1 MTAAARLGDGKRRHH
16 RLTDAAETFDRA
28 ARRGRAP
35 ARRGTPHAGAR
46 RMHSAARQLLSLRV
60 ALPRETRQFL
70 ALIDQLSRLAQI
82 LEQLRAAQG
91 RAAQAAA
98 ARATQEKLLLDI
110 AERTPARPA
119 PVPAG
124 VAWAPSRHYTP
135 APGVR
140 PSRGRGSSG

>member
-1 MTAAARLGDGKRRHH
+1 MTAAARLGDGKRHHH

-35 ARRGTPHAGAR
+35 AGRGTRPTGAR
-46 RMHSAARQLLSLRV
+46 QMHSAARQLLSLRV

-70 ALIDQLSRLAQI
+70 ALLDQLSRLAQT
-82 LEQLRAAQG
+82 LEQMRAAQG

-110 AERTPARPA
+110 AQRTPAPPA
-119 PVPAG
+119 PATPG
-124 VAWAPSRHYTP
+124 VAWPPSRHYTP
-135 APGVR
+135 PPGVR
-140 PSRGRGSSG
+140 PSRGRSTSG

>member
-16 RLTDAAETFDRA
+16 RLTDAAEAFDRA

-35 ARRGTPHAGAR
+35 ARRGTRSAGAR
-46 RMHSAARQLLSLRV
+46 RMHSAARELLSLRV

-70 ALIDQLSRLAQI
+70 ALIDQLSRLAQT

-110 AERTPARPA
+110 TERTPAPPA
-119 PVPAG
+119 AAPPT
-124 VAWAPSRHYTP
+124 VAWPPSRHYTP
-135 APGVR
+135 PPGVR
-140 PSRGRGSSG
+140 PSRGRGTSS